1 MAERDITGSGSDPFS
16 DPFAMDPFA
25 DPFGSNAPVQRPRRL
40 RDRARGGM
48 DGFSQFAKGATDV
61 VRAARELRREI
72 KAAAKEFDDLDKSA
86 GRAGRAWRR
95 GGGRGAKSAVASGS
109 HGHPTLNNS
118 SPDDDGSSRTN
129 YSLDPSRS
137 GGGFASYAGQP
148 IPARGMGGSGFSIG
162 AMAVGQILGGVT
174 GSMDAR
180 IERGYIYSS
189 SADKMSV
196 LYQQITGMSNAQVR
210 NTYRQP
216 LTNYRLGETGIN
228 ALMGLQAS
236 TGILANNQ
244 AAFTEGIRTLSGYSL
259 GAEDVTKILG
269 NLGSAQVANRMFM
282 TTGMSLYKPGG
293 GQRSGTELLQHLA
306 RASGLTGLRN
316 PETALQQ
323 GSNTRMRLMD
333 MGLDQQTQDLV
344 IQYAMANK
352 QYQAKRPGAGMY
364 DPSNQGQRSLMGI
377 EENFSTQIEETTRV
391 KVNREEDFYG
401 RQQDNFAKLEKSTQ
415 SLEKMFGRLEDRL
428 SGIIGKGIES
438 KNNRQMIGG
447 LLKGIG
453 PLMSMAGA
461 AMTATGVGSAFG
473 VPLMIAGAVATGA
486 GTAMGPSGDGMASSG
501 VSTLGTPSTNASG
514 STTLQKATSQSS
526 FSKMHPTMQDRVMR
540 LIQAS
545 GGRVG
550 FDNGYRDSA
559 KQESMFRSRYA
570 ESSEP
575 TDVFWEGKYWKK
587 VRGADVAPPGRSMHE
602 IGLAADLTGD
612 YEWIKA
618 NAHRFGLKHFA
629 DVNDEPWHVQPSE
642 LPNSRKGYE
651 ESGAAWGIPAGSRKF
666 TSGGSG
672 KNAEHS
678 MGSGS
683 GTDTGLFALKGMSMS
698 EAIRAFRMSGSSSG
712 SGKVV
717 ARRRNITQSRFEI
730 PADFRHGG
738 MAKSNVD
745 IGQWSADFL
754 RRVGA
759 PVTTAN
765 LELMS
770 AWIATEGTRA
780 SFNPLAVKS
789 TPKNGAEAL
798 GPWNDFNRDG
808 VKNFANYE
816 QGMQMNVYHMQNH
829 AKGVLN
835 ALKSGESPY
844 QVAEAIERMYASWG
858 GKPVTK
864 SVLKSR
870 GISDTGDGMAPAT
883 TNTGTSTTSFMGG
896 TTFNIS
902 PVINLMGS
910 GNTQVDAQI
919 IAKEVSRII
928 ETEMRLRELRSV

>member
-1 MAERDITGSGSDPFS
+1 
-16 DPFAMDPFA
+16 
-25 DPFGSNAPVQRPRRL
+25 
-40 RDRARGGM
+40 
-48 DGFSQFAKGATDV
+48 
-61 VRAARELRREI
+61 
-72 KAAAKEFDDLDKSA
+72 
-86 GRAGRAWRR
+86 
-95 GGGRGAKSAVASGS
+95 
-109 HGHPTLNNS
+109 
-118 SPDDDGSSRTN
+118 
-129 YSLDPSRS
+129 
-137 GGGFASYAGQP
+137 
-148 IPARGMGGSGFSIG
+148 
-162 AMAVGQILGGVT
+162 
-174 GSMDAR
+174 
-180 IERGYIYSS
+180 
-189 SADKMSV
+189 
-196 LYQQITGMSNAQVR
+196 
-210 NTYRQP
+210 
-216 LTNYRLGETGIN
+216 
-228 ALMGLQAS
+228 
-236 TGILANNQ
+236 
-244 AAFTEGIRTLSGYSL
+244 L

-333 MGLDQQTQDLV
+333 MGIDQQTQDLV

-428 SGIIGKGIES
+428 SGIVGKGIET

-447 LLKGIG
+447 ILKGIG

-461 AMTATGVGSAFG
+461 AMTASGVGSAFG

-501 VSTLGTPSTNASG
+501 VSTLGTPSANASG
-514 STTLQKATSQSS
+514 STTLQKATSQPS

-559 KQESMFRSRYA
+559 KQEAMFRSRYA

-575 TDVFWEGKYWKK
+575 TDIFWEGKYWKK

-642 LPNSRKGYE
+642 LPNSRKKYE
-651 ESGAAWGIPAGSRKF
+651 ESGASWGIPVGARKF

-672 KNAEHS
+672 RNAEHS
-678 MGSGS
+678 MSSGS
-683 GTDTGLFALKGMSMS
+683 GTDSALFALKGMSMS
-698 EAIRAFRMSGSSSG
+698 EAIRAFRMSGSASSSSG
-712 SGKVV
+712 SGRVV
-717 ARRRNITQSRFEI
+717 ARRRNITQSRFDI

-780 SFNPLAVKS
+780 SFNPLAVVS
-789 TPKNGAEAL
+789 TPRNGAEAL
-798 GPWNDFNRDG
+798 GQWNDFNSTG

-816 QGMQMNVYHMQNH
+816 QGMQMSVYHMQNH

-835 ALKSGESPY
+835 ALKGGQSPY

-870 GISDTGDGMAPAT
+870 GISDTGDGMSPST
-883 TNTGTSTTSFMGG
+883 VNTGTSTTSFMGG

-919 IAKEVSRII
+919 IAREVSRIL
-928 ETEMRLRELRSV
+928 ETELRLRELRSA